1 MASGRSG
8 MALRQIGRLFD
19 EGTLTG
25 LTDGQLLDR
34 FVARRDEGAFA
45 ILVERHG
52 PMVLAVCRGVLKDMN
67 DAEDAFQATF
77 LVLFRKAGGLR
88 SAGSL
93 ASWLYR
99 VAYRIAIRA
108 NALAARRRERSW
120 EDEAMAAEAAS
131 SKKAE
136 ADPDRELLPMIHQE
150 IDRLPDRYRA
160 PIALCYLEGLSYEDV
175 ARQLGWPIGTV
186 GSRLARARELL
197 KSRLARRGVTATSGA
212 IAALLAREA
221 AAAPTGWVAS
231 TTRAAMGLGSTAK
244 GAAAAGAVSAAVAL
258 SDQILRRML
267 MIKLIQAT
275 VLLTTVA
282 SAGLLAWTSIGAG
295 DESKRPAG
303 AVKVAAK
310 AKPRPADDPDPKS
323 EMPGKVPIRGRVIA
337 PDGKPVPDAS
347 IYLGQSQ
354 YSWNINPMARTDAE
368 GRFRFELDPEK
379 ERRDRAE
386 IIPRRDWTLEKAE
399 LTAVAPGYGAAWSGP
414 FRAGVD
420 DVELRLVPDD
430 VPLLGRVLDMQ
441 GRPIP
446 GVIVRVGAIYDPPAG
461 DLDALLEAG
470 TIREGRFSGGFYTA
484 SWATTEPPAI
494 ETGPDGRF
502 RIVGAGR
509 DRLVLLEI
517 DGTGIEQGRLWAM
530 TRPAPP
536 SARSL
541 SVPSDANGQP
551 RLSPLHGATF
561 DHVAGPSKPIEGVVR
576 LKGTD
581 RPLAGVHVSA
591 IAEATGAYARA
602 ITDKQGHFRLNGL
615 PKVASY
621 RIQANPK
628 PGQPY
633 LARSIEVTDTDGLKP
648 IPVTFELRKGVAV
661 RGRLIDKA
669 TGKGVGGE
677 HVYYMKLPSNANEGD
692 GDISSGFGPKGFQ
705 MTISSGFGPKG
716 FQMTVPPGP
725 AIFYADAAGEDLPY
739 TRARLS
745 QADRATGISDF
756 GDGGARQI
764 ILSPCHT
771 YRIVDVPADAETF
784 TLDMDLT
791 RGATRKGRLIGPDGM
806 PLAGVIAYGLAANWQ
821 VKTLGDATFEAL
833 GLEPGK
839 ARTVSFIDKA
849 RRLAGAI
856 LIEPGD
862 GPVEVR
868 LAPCGAAV
876 GRLVDMDGQPLAG
889 ATINLGP
896 EDHRG
901 EPIPGNIGLWP
912 EGEVFTADKDGRFRV
927 EGINPD
933 LSVHV
938 AIHPRSRPDVFL
950 VPEKSRE
957 AMLEHL
963 KAKPGETVDL
973 GEIRLSR

>member
-1 MASGRSG
+1 MASGRCG
-8 MALRQIGRLFD
+8 IALRQIGRLFG

-25 LTDGQLLDR
+25 LTDAQLLDR
-34 FVARRDEGAFA
+34 FVARRDESAFA

-52 PMVLAVCRGVLKDMN
+52 PMVLAVCRGVLKDVN

-88 SAGSL
+88 GGKSL
-93 ASWLYR
+93 GSWLYR

-108 NALAARRRERSW
+108 NAVAARRRERSW

-131 SKKAE
+131 SKKAGDE
-136 ADPDRELLPMIHQE
+136 LDRDLLPMIHQE

-212 IAALLAREA
+212 LAVLLAREA
-221 AAAPTGWVAS
+221 TAAPAGWVEA
-231 TTRAAMGLGSTAK
+231 TTRAAMALGTTAK
-244 GAAAAGAVSAAVAL
+244 GAAAAGTVSAAVAL

-267 MIKLIQAT
+267 MIKLIQVT
-275 VLLTTVA
+275 VLLTAVA

-295 DESKRPAG
+295 DESKRPA
-303 AVKVAAK
+303 AAMKVAAK
-310 AKPRPADDPDPKS
+310 VQARPADDPKPKDA
-323 EMPGKVPIRGRVIA
+323 MPGKVPIKGRVIA
-337 PDGKPVPDAS
+337 PDGKPVPGAS

-354 YSWNINPMARTDAE
+354 FSWNINPMARTDAE
-368 GRFRFELDPEK
+368 GRFQFELDPEK

-430 VPLLGRVLDMQ
+430 VPLFGRVLDMQ
-441 GRPIP
+441 GRPIA
-446 GVIVRVGAIYDPPAG
+446 GATIKVSGIYDPPAG

-470 TIREGRFSGGFYTA
+470 TIRDGRFSGGFYDA
-484 SWATTEPPAI
+484 ATWTKEGPRTI
-494 ETGPDGRF
+494 QTGPDGRF

-509 DRLVLLEI
+509 DRLVLLEF
-517 DGTGIEQGRLWAM
+517 DGPGIEHGKLWAM
-530 TRPAPP
+530 TRPAPS
-536 SARSL
+536 SARPQ
-541 SVPSDANGQP
+541 SVPGDSNGHP
-551 RLSPLHGATF
+551 RIHPLHGATF
-561 DHVAGPSKPIEGVVR
+561 DYIGGPCKPIEGVVR

-581 RPLAGVHVSA
+581 RPVAGVHVSA
-591 IAEATGAYARA
+591 IVKATGAYARA
-602 ITDKQGHFRLNGL
+602 ITDQQGRFRLDGL

-633 LARSIEVTDTDGLKP
+633 LATSIEVSDTDGLKP
-648 IPVTFELRKGVAV
+648 IPVTLELQKGVAI

-669 TGKGVGGE
+669 TGKGVAGE
-677 HVYYMKLPSNANEGD
+677 HVYYMKLPSNANKGQGE
-692 GDISSGFGPKGFQ
+692 ISSGFGPE
-705 MTISSGFGPKG
+705 G

-725 AIFYADAAGEDLPY
+725 AIFYADAAGDDLPY

-745 QADRATGISDF
+745 SADRATGISDF
-756 GDGGARQI
+756 GDGGAVQI

-784 TLDMDLT
+784 TLDMDLI
-791 RGATRKGRLIGPDGM
+791 RGPSRKGRLIGPDGK

-839 ARTVSFIDKA
+839 PRTVSFIHKA
-849 RRLAGAI
+849 RRLAGAV
-856 LIEPGD
+856 LLEPGD

-868 LAPCGAAV
+868 LAPWGAAV
-876 GRLVDMDGQPLAG
+876 GRLVDGDGQPLAG

-901 EPIPGNIGLWP
+901 EMIPGNIGLWP

-957 AMLEHL
+957 AILQHL
-963 KAKPGETVDL
+963 KAKPGEAVDL
-973 GEIRLSR
+973 GEIRLTR